1 MFPSK
6 KTTTRVSLQ
15 PEKKVSAGAF
25 SFLTKNPLITVGIIA
40 AIPVLALL
48 AFTFKS
54 GYVPKNRK
62 GKTDKII
69 VVKTPIEIADEATA
83 ALQKNDTQ
91 TFLDILNEE
100 VGSNVNMVNSKG
112 DTLLLAAATFGNLEA
127 VQQLILAGADVNK
140 KNAFTKDTALLRSL
154 YGNNSEMTHLL
165 VYSGAD
171 INAKNNYN
179 HSPMFLALE
188 KGRGEFIDLF
198 LTSGVK
204 EGLNTDYLFRA
215 SVKKNPVGVLA
226 MLKGGIDPNIKNEKG
241 NTPLII
247 SASLGDLNSVRSLL
261 AYRADVNATN
271 NDGNTPLIYAA
282 RYNHPDVVR
291 ELLKPQ
297 TLQAPVDVNAQNKLG
312 QTALYWAAAKGY
324 DSVVRRL
331 LAADAD
337 STLAANDGQL
347 PYMVAT
353 KNKRTSVIPLFEKN
367 LTEIKNSVIEED
379 NAAIIAQA
387 KAEGRELPQEN
398 EVEEVSDADIF
409 KAAEKG
415 DVDLARRVVDF
426 NKAVVFDKNQAGDPP
441 LLVAVENG
449 HIDMVDFLV
458 NNSARLFEASSK
470 GNAFHVAVKA
480 QNLDM
485 LKHLVQL
492 ARQDGRLAMMLE
504 YKALPPKEAQVT
516 GSLSPLG
523 FAALD
528 CNKEIYDYLI
538 SVGARPGVRSQQGN
552 LLGFVSPVELMDKC
566 KSKPAQAKTLKPT
579 AQQAA
584 QKASTQGTSAKKVP
598 AKTTQKP
605 AAKKTTAKKR

>member
-6 KTTTRVSLQ
+6 KTTARVSLQ
-15 PEKKVSAGAF
+15 PEKQVSAGAF
-25 SFLTKNPLITVGIIA
+25 SVLTKKPLVTLAVVA
-40 AIPVLALL
+40 AIPVLVLL

-54 GYVPKNRK
+54 GYSPKARK
-62 GKTDKII
+62 GKTDKIV
-69 VVKTPIEIADEATA
+69 VVKSPIEIADAATA

-112 DTLLLAAATFGNLEA
+112 DTLLLAAATFGNAEA
-127 VQQLILAGADVNK
+127 VEQLILAGADVNK
-140 KNAFTKDTALLRSL
+140 KNAFTNDTALLRSL
-154 YGNNSEMTHLL
+154 YGNNSEITRRL

-188 KGRGEFIDLF
+188 KERGEFIDLF

-204 EGLNTDYLFRA
+204 EGLSTDYLFRA
-215 SVKKNPVGVLA
+215 TAKKNPVGVLA
-226 MLKGGIDPNIKNEKG
+226 MLKGGIDPNVKNEKG

-261 AYRADVNATN
+261 AYRADVNAAN

-282 RYNHPDVVR
+282 RYNHPEVVR

-297 TLQAPVDVNAQNKLG
+297 TLQAPIDINAQNKLG
-312 QTALYWAAAKGY
+312 QTALYWAAAKGN
-324 DSVVRRL
+324 DKVVRRL

-337 STLAANDGQL
+337 FTLAANNGQI
-347 PYMVAT
+347 PYVAAQ
-353 KNKRTSVIPLFEKN
+353 KNKRTAVLPLFEQN
-367 LTEIKNSVIEED
+367 LTELKNSVIEED

-387 KAEGRELPQEN
+387 KAEGRELPGVS
-398 EVEEVSDADIF
+398 EVEEVTDADIF
-409 KAAEKG
+409 KAAETG
-415 DVDLARRVVDF
+415 DLELARRVVDT

-441 LLVAVENG
+441 LLVAVEHG
-449 HIDMVDFLV
+449 HTEIVDFLI
-458 NNSARLFEASSK
+458 NNMARLFEASAK

-492 ARQDGRLAMMLE
+492 ARQEGRLPMMLE
-504 YKALPPKEAQVT
+504 YKAVPPKEAQLSGT
-516 GSLSPLG
+516 LSPLG

-538 SVGARPGVRSQQGN
+538 SVGARPGIRGGSGN
-552 LLGFVSPVELMDKC
+552 ALGFVSPTDLMDKC
-566 KSKPAQAKTLKPT
+566 KSRPAQAKTLKAPT
-579 AQQAA
+579 QQ
-584 QKASTQGTSAKKVP
+584 SAKKAGAA
-598 AKTTQKP
+598 AKKTP
-605 AAKKTTAKKR
+605 AKKTTAKKR

>member
-1 MFPSK
+1 MFPPK
-6 KTTTRVSLQ
+6 KTTARVSLQ
-15 PEKKVSAGAF
+15 PEKKQLPAGVF
-25 SFLTKNPLITVGIIA
+25 SVLTKKPLVTLAVIA
-40 AIPVLALL
+40 AIPVLVLL

-54 GYVPKNRK
+54 GYSPKVRK
-62 GKTDKII
+62 GKTDKIV
-69 VVKTPIEIADEATA
+69 VVKTPIEIADAATA

-112 DTLLLAAATFGNLEA
+112 DTLLLAASTLGNLEA
-127 VQQLILAGADVNK
+127 VQQLVLAGADVNK
-140 KNAFTKDTALLRSL
+140 KNAFTNDTALLRSL
-154 YGNNSEMTHLL
+154 YGNNSEITHLL

-198 LTSGVK
+198 LTSGVQ

-215 SVKKNPVGVLA
+215 AAKKNPVGVLA
-226 MLKGGIDPNIKNEKG
+226 MLKGGIDPNVKNEKG

-261 AYRADVNATN
+261 AYRADVNAAN

-282 RYNHPDVVR
+282 RYNHPEVVR

-297 TLQAPVDVNAQNKLG
+297 TLQAPVDINAQNKLG
-312 QTALYWAAAKGY
+312 QTALYWAAAKGNEK
-324 DSVVRRL
+324 VVRRL

-337 STLAANDGQL
+337 FTLAANNGQI
-347 PYMVAT
+347 PYVAAQ
-353 KNKRTSVIPLFEKN
+353 KNKRTAVLPLFEQN
-367 LTEIKNSVIEED
+367 LTELKNSVIEED
-379 NAAIIAQA
+379 NAALIAQA
-387 KAEGRELPQEN
+387 KAEGRELPGES
-398 EVEEVSDADIF
+398 EVKEVTDADIF
-409 KAAEKG
+409 KAAETG
-415 DVDLARRVVDF
+415 DLDLARRVVDA

-441 LLVAVENG
+441 LLVAVEHG
-449 HIDMVDFLV
+449 HIEIVDFLI
-458 NNSARLFEASSK
+458 NNMARLFEASSK

-492 ARQDGRLAMMLE
+492 ARQEGRLPMMLE
-504 YKALPPKEAQVT
+504 YKAVPPKEAQLSGT
-516 GSLSPLG
+516 LSPLG

-538 SVGARPGVRSQQGN
+538 SVGARPGIRGGSGN
-552 LLGFVSPVELMDKC
+552 ALGFVSPADLMDKC
-566 KSKPAQAKTLKPT
+566 KSRPAQAKTLKAPAKQSAPKT
-579 AQQAA
+579 GSAA
-584 QKASTQGTSAKKVP
+584 QKTP
-598 AKTTQKP
+598 
-605 AAKKTTAKKR
+605 AKKTTAKKR

>member
-6 KTTTRVSLQ
+6 KTTARVSIQ
-15 PEKKVSAGAF
+15 PEKQVPSGAF
-25 SFLTKNPLITVGIIA
+25 SLLTKNPLVTLAVVA
-40 AIPVLALL
+40 AVPLLVLL

-54 GYVPKNRK
+54 GYAPKARK
-62 GKTDKII
+62 GKTDKIV
-69 VVKTPIEIADEATA
+69 VVKSPIEIADAATA

-127 VQQLILAGADVNK
+127 VQQLIYAGADVNK

-154 YGNNSEMTHLL
+154 YGNNSEITRIL

-204 EGLNTDYLFRA
+204 EGLSTDYLFRA
-215 SVKKNPVGVLA
+215 TAKKNPVGVLA
-226 MLKGGIDPNIKNEKG
+226 MLKGGIDPNVKNEKG

-261 AYRADVNATN
+261 AYRADVNAAN

-282 RYNHPDVVR
+282 RYNHPEVVR

-297 TLQAPVDVNAQNKLG
+297 TLQAPVDINAQNKLG
-312 QTALYWAAAKGY
+312 QTALYWAAAKGN
-324 DSVVRRL
+324 DKVVRRL

-337 STLAANDGQL
+337 FTLAANNGQI
-347 PYMVAT
+347 PYVAAQ
-353 KNKRTSVIPLFEKN
+353 KNKRTAVLPLFEQN
-367 LTEIKNSVIEED
+367 LTELKNSVIEED
-379 NAAIIAQA
+379 NAALIAQA
-387 KAEGRELPQEN
+387 KAEGRDISSLTDATP
-398 EVEEVSDADIF
+398 EEVTDADIF

-415 DVDLARRVVDF
+415 DLELARRVVDA

-441 LLVAVENG
+441 LLVAVEHG
-449 HIDMVDFLV
+449 HAEIVDFLI
-458 NNSARLFEASSK
+458 NNMARLFEASSK

-485 LKHLVQL
+485 LKHLVRL
-492 ARQDGRLAMMLE
+492 ARQEGRLAMMLE
-504 YKALPPKEAQVT
+504 YKAVPPKEAQINGT
-516 GSLSPLG
+516 LSPLG

-538 SVGARPGVRSQQGN
+538 SVGARPGIRGGSGN
-552 LLGFVSPVELMDKC
+552 ALGFVSPADLMDKC
-566 KSKPAQAKTLKPT
+566 KSRPAQAKTLKAPT
-579 AQQAA
+579 QQTAPKTGA
-584 QKASTQGTSAKKVP
+584 SAKKAP
-598 AKTTQKP
+598 S
-605 AAKKTTAKKR
+605 KKTTAKKR

>member
-1 MFPSK
+1 MFSSK
-6 KTTTRVSLQ
+6 KPTTGKVAFQ
-15 PEKKVSAGAF
+15 PEKKVPAGAV
-25 SFLTKNPLITVGIIA
+25 SVLTKNPLVTLAVVA

-54 GYVPKNRK
+54 GYSPKARK
-62 GKTDKII
+62 GKTDKIV

-100 VGSNVNMVNSKG
+100 VGGNVNMVNSKG

-154 YGNNSEMTHLL
+154 YGNNPEMTHLL

-179 HSPMFLALE
+179 HSPLFLALE

-215 SVKKNPVGVLA
+215 AAKKNPVGVLA
-226 MLKGGIDPNIKNEKG
+226 MLKGGIDPNVKNDKG

-247 SASLGDLNSVRSLL
+247 SSSLGDLDSVRSLL
-261 AYRADVNATN
+261 AYRADVNAAN

-282 RYNHPDVVR
+282 RYNHPEVVR

-297 TLQAPVDVNAQNKLG
+297 TLQAPADINAQNKLG
-312 QTALYWAAAKGY
+312 QTALYWAAAKGNEK
-324 DSVVRRL
+324 VVRRL

-337 STLAANDGQL
+337 FTLPANNGQI
-347 PYMVAT
+347 PYMVAQ
-353 KNKRTSVIPLFEKN
+353 KNKRTNVMPLFEQN
-367 LTEIKNSVIEED
+367 LTELKNSVIEED
-379 NAAIIAQA
+379 NAALIAQA
-387 KAEGRELPQEN
+387 KAEGRDISSLTDAP
-398 EVEEVSDADIF
+398 VEEVTDADIF

-415 DVDLARRVVDF
+415 DLELARRVVDA
-426 NKAVVFDKNQAGDPP
+426 NKAVVHDKNTSGDSP
-441 LLVAVENG
+441 LIVAVENG
-449 HIDMVDFLV
+449 HIEIVDFLV
-458 NNSARLFEASSK
+458 NNGSSLFAASAK
-470 GNAFHVAVKA
+470 GNVFHVAVKA
-480 QNLDM
+480 QNLEM

-504 YKALPPKEAQVT
+504 YKTAPPKETQIAGT
-516 GSLSPLG
+516 LSPLG
-523 FAALD
+523 FAALN
-528 CNKEIYDYLI
+528 CNKEIYDFLI
-538 SVGARPGVRSQQGN
+538 SVGARPGIRRTTPN
-552 LLGFVSPVELMDKC
+552 PLGFVSPAELMEKC
-566 KSKPAQAKTLKPT
+566 KAKPAAAKTLKAPT
-579 AQQAA
+579 QPP
-584 QKASTQGTSAKKVP
+584 AKK
-598 AKTTQKP
+598 T
-605 AAKKTTAKKR
+605 AAKKTTAKKTTAKKR